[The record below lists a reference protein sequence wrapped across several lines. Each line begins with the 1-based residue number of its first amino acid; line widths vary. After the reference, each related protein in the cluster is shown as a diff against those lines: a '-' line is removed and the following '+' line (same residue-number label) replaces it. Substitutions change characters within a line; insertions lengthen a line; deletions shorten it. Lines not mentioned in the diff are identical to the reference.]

1 MTMFSTATPDIDKK
15 IQEIEDE
22 DLRNCMEGQGYSDGE
37 IVVAIRN
44 MHLLD
49 EIRRLEDILCE
60 PVEIL
65 NILLEK
71 GWKKEEIENA
81 FAHNAL

>member
-37 IVVAIRN
+37 IEVAIRN

-60 PVEIL
+60 PEEIL

-81 FAHNAL
+81 FAHNA